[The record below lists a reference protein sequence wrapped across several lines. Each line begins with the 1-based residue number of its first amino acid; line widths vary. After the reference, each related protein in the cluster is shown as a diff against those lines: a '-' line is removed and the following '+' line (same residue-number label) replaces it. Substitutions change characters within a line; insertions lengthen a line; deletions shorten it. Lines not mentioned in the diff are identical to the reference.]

1 MSDHV
6 AGDGTLPTPPAAAEA
21 TCPRCASAVPRRAQQ
36 PDTDAF
42 RASLPDQIRD
52 ALEHTGSLSR
62 REIDVFE
69 LLSYGYSNRQ
79 IAQLLKFSERTAKRH
94 VSEILRK
101 LGLES
106 RLQAGL
112 VAMLTRWLQ
121 INTPSGP
128 KVVFTDSG
136 ATEDTI
142 EEN

>member
-1 MSDHV
+1 M
-6 AGDGTLPTPPAAAEA
+6 
-21 TCPRCASAVPRRAQQ
+21 PRRAQE
-36 PDTDAF
+36 PHTDAF
-42 RASLPDQIRD
+42 RAGFPDHIAD

-79 IAQLLKFSERTAKRH
+79 IAHLLKFSERTAKRH

-112 VAMLTRWLQ
+112 VALLTRWLL
-121 INTPSGP
+121 INAPSGP
-128 KVVFTDSG
+128 KVVFTNSG

>member
-6 AGDGTLPTPPAAAEA
+6 AGDGASPAPPAAVSI
-21 TCPRCASAVPRRAQQ
+21 CPICASPMPRLPKQ
-36 PDTDAF
+36 PDIDAF
-42 RASLPDQIRD
+42 RASLPDHIAD

-79 IAQLLKFSERTAKRH
+79 IAHLLKFSERTAKRH

-101 LGLES
+101 LRLES

-112 VAMLTRWLQ
+112 VALLTRWLQ
-121 INTPSGP
+121 IKAPSDP

-136 ATEDTI
+136 ATDDTVD
-142 EEN
+142 ES